1 MTNEI
6 ILLIICVGVVA
17 LIIGA
22 IIGFL
27 LAAILTA
34 SSKADDLQE
43 AYNYGL
49 EEGKRIAMKDVE
61 NLYNKYKDL
70 ANVYNDNRC

>member
-6 ILLIICVGVVA
+6 ILLIIGVGVVA

-49 EEGKRIAMKDVE
+49 EEGKKITIKDVE